1 MFMIAFIYDEMLK
14 DKNMAKESY
23 KKFLD
28 KYPKDEDPNEKMSES
43 ARMMLQMLDENRS
56 IEDIIKDTQQNPKDT
71 SKSKEPEK
79 KEPEKKETTKETPKD
94 ANVNPDGTAPSPSD
108 TKDNGETPKIEKK

>member
-43 ARMMLQMLDENRS
+43 AKMMLQMLDENRS
-56 IEDIIKDTQQNPKDT
+56 IEDIIKNTPQTKDT
-71 SKSKEPEK
+71 TKTEMKDMKEMD
-79 KEPEKKETTKETPKD
+79 KKETPVD
-94 ANVNPDGTAPSPSD
+94 QNVQQNVNPNSDGTNPNGDAPVH
-108 TKDNGETPKIEKK
+108 PKLKNK